1 MKEEQTHQSIA
12 GDPFKKVTDFI
23 LNPCNEQ
30 VKKEEC
36 IMKNK
41 LTELLQNKPEGLLNI
56 FYTAGY
62 PQLEDTTTL
71 LTALENSKVDLV
83 EIGIPFSDP
92 LADGPTIQESSK
104 IALENGMS
112 IEKLFSQLEKHTVK
126 VPLLLM
132 GYWNPVMQYGL
143 EAFCKR
149 CHEAGVDGLI
159 VPDLPMSIYQTEFK
173 EVFEKYHISNIF
185 LVTPQTS
192 DKRIREI
199 DKNSNGFIYAV
210 SSAST
215 TGSKTDFSAAADYLG
230 KLKGMNLNTPILTGF
245 NIKNKQNFQDAC
257 EYVNGAIIG
266 SEFIRQITDVEDI
279 SHAAATFVASIK

>member
-1 MKEEQTHQSIA
+1 
-12 GDPFKKVTDFI
+12 
-23 LNPCNEQ
+23 
-30 VKKEEC
+30 
-36 IMKNK
+36 MKNK
-41 LTELLQNKPEGLLNI
+41 LTELLPHKPEGLLNI

-62 PQLEDTTTL
+62 PQLEDTIPL

-112 IEKLFSQLEKHTVK
+112 IEKLFSQLENYTAK

-132 GYWNPVMQYGL
+132 GYLNPVMQYGL

-149 CHEAGVDGLI
+149 CQEVGVDGLI

-173 EVFEKYHISNIF
+173 EAFEKYNISNIF

-215 TGSKTDFSAAADYLG
+215 TGSKTNFSAAADYLG
-230 KLKGMNLNTPILTGF
+230 KLKGMNLNTPVLTGF
-245 NIKNKQNFQDAC
+245 NITNKQNFQDAC
-257 EYVNGAIIG
+257 KYVNGAIIG